1 MLQQR
6 AAAASCKQSRRSE
19 RQRAACGQGSC
30 KVQKPR
36 RTHRKKLGLYH
47 VSRHAP
53 WRFGITSR
61 ARATLGITA
70 ARAFPHAGRWE
81 SLATRAGT
89 GCWNLG
95 RVPEPH
101 SGLNSATEYPRTH
114 YRTNSVHTSV
124 SRITVTCR
132 VRNNRIICQS
142 SDPLEGMAITL
153 NQWILLTARAIQSD
167 DVAPNAPPHTPPAVA
182 GRGRAHSALTCVPAS
197 LTQKTDERR

>member
-1 MLQQR
+1 M
-6 AAAASCKQSRRSE
+6 
-19 RQRAACGQGSC
+19 
-30 KVQKPR
+30 QKPR
-36 RTHRKKLGLYH
+36 RHTSKTKLGLYH
-47 VSRHAP
+47 VSRRVDARPASLPERERLLVLLRPGPLPTPDAGKASIHTQVLGSGTSDGCRNRILCFTVPLSTHA
-53 WRFGITSR
+53 RT
-61 ARATLGITA
+61 
-70 ARAFPHAGRWE
+70 
-81 SLATRAGT
+81 T
-89 GCWNLG
+89 GPTTCN
-95 RVPEPH
+95 
-101 SGLNSATEYPRTH
+101 A
-114 YRTNSVHTSV
+114 SV

>member
-1 MLQQR
+1 MQQR
-6 AAAASCKQSRRSE
+6 ARATRDRSWLQTCSAVQQRSRETAVQPAATV
-19 RQRAACGQGSC
+19 SC
-30 KVQKPR
+30 KVQSR
-36 RTHRKKLGLYH
+36 VATHRNKKAGI
-47 VSRHAP
+47 VSRQPA
-53 WRFGITSR
+53 RGRASGITSR

-70 ARAFPHAGRWE
+70 ARAPPHAGRWE
-81 SLATRAGT
+81 SLDTHAGT
-89 GCWNLG
+89 
-95 RVPEPH
+95 
-101 SGLNSATEYPRTH
+101 RTG
-114 YRTNSVHTSV
+114 V